1 MSSRCLTGLALV
13 LGFFAAL
20 LLAFLPP
27 QPWRQ
32 ATREGAALYVWT
44 GEVTRLGKVW
54 WALSYSGP
62 TLLAVAFLL
71 QFIVWQRGGR

>member
-1 MSSRCLTGLALV
+1 
-13 LGFFAAL
+13 L

-32 ATREGAALYVWT
+32 ATREGASLFVFT
-44 GEVTRLGKVW
+44 DKVTRLGKVW

-71 QFIVWQRGGR
+71 QFIV

>member
-1 MSSRCLTGLALV
+1 MSSRCLAGLALV

-32 ATREGAALYVWT
+32 ATRGGANVFVFT
-44 GEVTRLGKVW
+44 DEVTRLGKVW
-54 WALSYSGP
+54 LALSYSGP
-62 TLLAVAFLL
+62 LLLAGAFAL
-71 QFIVWQRGGR
+71 QFVVWWRG

>member
-1 MSSRCLTGLALV
+1 MSSRGLTGLALV
-13 LGFFAAL
+13 LGLVAAL

-32 ATREGAALYVWT
+32 ATREGAGFVLIT
-44 GEVTRLGKVW
+44 GDVTLMGKVW

-62 TLLAVAFLL
+62 LLLAVAFLL
-71 QFIVWQRGGR
+71 QFVVWWRG

>member
-27 QPWRQ
+27 EPWRQ
-32 ATREGAALYVWT
+32 ATRDGASLFVITAK
-44 GEVTRLGKVW
+44 VTRLGKVW

-62 TLLAVAFLL
+62 LLLAVAFVL
-71 QFIVWQRGGR
+71 QFVVWWRR

>member
-1 MSSRCLTGLALV
+1 MRGLTGLSLV
-13 LGFFAAL
+13 VGFVAAL

-32 ATREGAALYVWT
+32 ATREGASLFVFADK
-44 GEVTRLGKVW
+44 VTRLGKVW

-62 TLLAVAFLL
+62 VLLAVAFAL
-71 QFIVWQRGGR
+71 QFIVWWRG